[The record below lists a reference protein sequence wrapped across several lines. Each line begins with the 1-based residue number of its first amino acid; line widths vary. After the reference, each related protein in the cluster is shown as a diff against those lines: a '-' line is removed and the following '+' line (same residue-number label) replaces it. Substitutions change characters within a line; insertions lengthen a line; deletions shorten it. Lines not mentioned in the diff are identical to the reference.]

1 MAIMASTLGTGMPIK
16 RVILYDNGYAIF
28 QREATV
34 VGKGHI
40 DLFFDVGLV
49 QSVLQ
54 SLRFS
59 GTAAGKVGNIAYE
72 VTKPRANVEISS
84 KNPLADLLRK
94 LKGNQLRLV
103 CFKDGKR
110 EEVIGHV
117 LGVDTDLWT
126 SPNDTQSAPHVT
138 VLMDSTSIR
147 TIPIHE
153 VRSFVILEPRAQQDI
168 EHSLQLTK
176 DDQMINMQ
184 KITVFYSDVASA
196 ETLCCQYGF
205 QVKEWK
211 SSYRMVIADNGTK
224 FHLEGFA
231 IVENTLEEDWN
242 GVNITLVVG
251 APAIASDDSPSDQGE
266 WQFQIKDFSGIY
278 FTIRANPKDSVLAI
292 KAKIGHKKGYNP
304 FSFDLM
310 FAGKAVEDGRQLSDY
325 TINNGSTLH
334 LSRKE
339 SGELKRK
346 NAQTTTQPQFVMS
359 AQHNL
364 SYYQIDLPVTAQR
377 KQQAIVPLLQADLQG
392 QLVLLYDET
401 VRKGSPLSAFLF
413 ENTTGRILEG
423 GSIQVSS
430 VDTFLG
436 EGHLSTLHPGDES
449 PPIPF
454 CVDLGVEVV
463 KTSEVYHLPFYFIDI
478 RNGDIVMSR
487 KKRERTCYVIS
498 NKTDKMQDFL
508 LNHFFIDDY
517 ELVREDLGN
526 EQEEPVDIN
535 DRIYQFRFEVA
546 AKDEKKQFYVVEE
559 TTDVSTE
566 RVTSIDQEKLDRLI
580 RKKFID
586 EPTAAELQKILRLKS
601 EINVLGANIYDKE
614 AEVREIKDTQ
624 ARLRDNIDA
633 VESFNKSEASKYVR
647 SLATEEDRLKS
658 TQNAIKT
665 EKTKRQQLEKELRQ
679 LSNSIKFC
687 RNMNEYNEQ

>member
-1 MAIMASTLGTGMPIK
+1 MAALLGTGMPIK

-59 GTAAGKVGNIAYE
+59 GTAATKVGNIAYE

-84 KNPLADLLRK
+84 RNPLGDLLKK

-103 CFKDGKR
+103 CHEDGKR

-117 LGVDTDLWT
+117 LGVDTDLCT
-126 SPNDTQSAPHVT
+126 SPNDTHIAPHVT
-138 VLMDSTSIR
+138 ILTDSTSIR
-147 TIPIHE
+147 TIPIHQ
-153 VRSFVILEPRAQQDI
+153 VRSFVILDPRTQQDI

-176 DDQMINMQ
+176 DDQLVNMQ
-184 KITVFYSDVASA
+184 KITVFYSDVAAA

-205 QVKEWK
+205 QIKEWK
-211 SSYRMVIADNGTK
+211 SSYRMVIADNATK
-224 FHLEGFA
+224 FHLEGLA
-231 IVENTLEEDWN
+231 VVENTLEEDWN
-242 GVNITLVVG
+242 DVSITLVVG
-251 APAIASDDSPSDQGE
+251 APAIESSDSPSDQGE
-266 WQFQIKDFSGIY
+266 WLFQIKDFNGAY
-278 FTIRANPKDSVLAI
+278 FTVRANPKDSVLMI
-292 KAKIGHKKGYNP
+292 KTKIGRKKGYNP

-325 TINNGSTLH
+325 TITNGSTLH

-346 NAQTTTQPQFVMS
+346 NAHSTALPQFVMS

-401 VRKGSPLSAFLF
+401 IRKGSPLSAFLF

-423 GSIQVSS
+423 GSIQVSN

-436 EGHLSTLHPGDES
+436 EGRLPTLHPGDES

-463 KTSEVYHLPFYFIDI
+463 KSSEVYHLPFYFIDI
-478 RNGDIVMSR
+478 REGNIVMSR
-487 KKRERTCYVIS
+487 KKRERTTYVIS
-498 NKTDKMQDFL
+498 NKTDKTQDFL

-546 AKDEKKQFYVVEE
+546 AKDEKKHFYVVEE
-559 TTDVSTE
+559 TTDVTTE
-566 RVTSIDQEKLDRLI
+566 AVTNIDQEKLDRLI
-580 RKKFID
+580 RKKFIN
-586 EPTAAELQKILRLKS
+586 EPIAAELQKVLRLKS
-601 EINVLGANIYDKE
+601 ELKVIAAAIYEKE
-614 AEVREIKDTQ
+614 SEVREIKDTQ

-658 TQNAIKT
+658 TQNAIKS
-665 EKTKRQQLEKELRQ
+665 EKTKRQQMERELNH
-679 LSNSIKFC
+679 LCNDIKFN
-687 RNMNEYNEQ
+687 RNMKEFNNEQ